1 MIDYMDYFN
10 IREAHVL
17 QHWSLRK
24 ISREFGL
31 SRNTVKKYIAD
42 TSLPQYRR
50 SSTRSCPVLG
60 SFMELIDELIQEDL
74 KKPKKQRF
82 IGHTF
87 YIHMRDMHGYT
98 GAEATMRKYFCLR
111 RRELAGLTQ
120 VTVPLI
126 HPPNGEAQV
135 DWIEDI
141 TVVLKGKEVLVQ
153 GFCMRTINS
162 QKPFIKVYHSMEMEC
177 WLDGHQTGFEFLSG
191 IPTRITYDN
200 PKVAVT
206 KVLKGRKRTENTLFV
221 SFKGYYGF
229 NTFYCM
235 PGTPEEKGGV
245 ENGVGYIRR
254 NFFVP
259 FLTGN
264 SLDDINA
271 QLWEKCS
278 KEDTRIPQGR
288 TVSIGAAFGV
298 EKQTLG
304 HLPPRPF
311 ECCQT
316 GHVKIAGKTATFSYQ
331 KNYYSVPVKYIFRTL
346 LLKIF
351 PERLVVCH
359 EDEIVAVHKRLH
371 GVEYEYMLDPLHYL
385 LCLKTKPALL
395 EYGKPF
401 AEWELPEE
409 FTRYFTALKGAYE
422 HQAGR
427 EYIKVLMQLQTFSI
441 EEVREAIHQALAS
454 GTCHPD
460 AVIGLLKMRKQS
472 SILEGSGLPGHSLMH
487 RIQVQ
492 QPECKSFDL
501 LLYEQGEEAVA
512 C

>member
-1 MIDYMDYFN
+1 MDYFN
-10 IREAHVL
+10 IREAYVL
-17 QHWSLRK
+17 KKWSIRR
-24 ISREFGL
+24 IAREYGL
-31 SRNTVKKYIAD
+31 SRNTVKKYVAD
-42 TSLPQYRR
+42 NVLPEYRR
-50 SSTRSCPVLG
+50 SSIKLCPVLG
-60 SFMELIDELIQEDL
+60 AFMEIIDELIQEDL

-87 YIHMRDMHGYT
+87 YTYMRNTHGYT
-98 GAEATMRKYFCLR
+98 GAEPTIRKYFCLR
-111 RRELAGLTQ
+111 RRELAGQTQ

-141 TVVLKGKEVLVQ
+141 TIMLDGKETLVQ

-162 QKPFIKVYHSMEMEC
+162 QKPFLKVFHSMEMEC
-177 WLDGHQTGFEFLSG
+177 WLDGHQNGFDFLGGVPS
-191 IPTRITYDN
+191 RITYDN

-206 KVLKGRKRTENTLFV
+206 KVFQGRKRIENTLFM
-221 SFKGYYGF
+221 SFKGYFGF

-271 QLWEKCS
+271 QLRVKCS
-278 KEDTRIPQGR
+278 EEDARIPQGR
-288 TVSIGAAFGV
+288 KAPIGAAFAG
-298 EKQTLG
+298 EKGTLSY
-304 HLPPRPF
+304 LPQRPF

-316 GHVKIAGKTATFSYQ
+316 RHVKIAGKTATFSHQ

-359 EDEIVAVHKRLH
+359 EDEVIAEHQRPH

-401 AEWELPEE
+401 AGWKLPEE
-409 FTRYFTALKGAYE
+409 FTRYFSALKVTYE
-422 HQAGR
+422 QQAGK
-427 EYIKVLMQLQTFSI
+427 EYIKVLMQLQTYSM
-441 EEVREAIHQALAS
+441 EEVREAIHQALES

-460 AVIGLLKMRKQS
+460 AVIGLMKMRKQS
-472 SILEGSGLPGHSLMH
+472 SILGGNSLFSHSPVH

-492 QPECKSFDL
+492 QPDCKSFDL
-501 LLYEQGEEAVA
+501 LLYEQREEAVA